1 MDQSGRHDDRAPEAA
16 HAPGTAGPDGVVAL
30 ARTAARTT
38 DTLAASLQDD
48 WALYTPGQ
56 AAAVA
61 AELFAQTASVARAL
75 HGLAGVLT
83 AMTGP
88 DGPARTDGH
97 RAGAGD
103 SARAY
108 DAGRYDTAYEAG
120 RSEAGRYDAAYDAGR
135 YEAGRYEAGRYDA
148 AYDAGRYE
156 AGRYD
161 TAYDAGRYDA
171 NRYDARADAVR
182 HLATAAEELAYTL
195 RHAPP
200 ATAALRDAPPARAL
214 PLNAHETL
222 AGVAALLGED
232 AVLNQRHRP
241 GDYVIVGESPDGYG
255 CGCDVDF
262 RHAGEEWNFH
272 RSDSAWSLVRVSDG
286 IPAADGTLAYT
297 RFTDLTV
304 TDETAHPAHVA
315 AQIGAALSRL
325 VREPVQGGWR
335 EPEPPPARR

>member
-1 MDQSGRHDDRAPEAA
+1 MDQSGRHDDRAPQAA
-16 HAPGTAGPDGVVAL
+16 HAPGAAGPDGVVAL

-61 AELFAQTASVARAL
+61 AELFAQAASVARAL

-88 DGPARTDGH
+88 DGPARADDH

-103 SARAY
+103 PARAY
-108 DAGRYDTAYEAG
+108 DAGRYD
-120 RSEAGRYDAAYDAGR
+120 AA
-135 YEAGRYEAGRYDA
+135 
-148 AYDAGRYE
+148 
-156 AGRYD
+156 
-161 TAYDAGRYDA
+161 YDA

-200 ATAALRDAPPARAL
+200 ATAALRDAPPAPVL